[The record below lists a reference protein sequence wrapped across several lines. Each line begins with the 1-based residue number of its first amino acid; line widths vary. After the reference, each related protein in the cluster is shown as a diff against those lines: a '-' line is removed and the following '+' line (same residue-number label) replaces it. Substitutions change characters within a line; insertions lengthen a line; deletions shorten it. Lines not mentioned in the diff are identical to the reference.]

1 MLDQSS
7 NKPDGECMVLASA
20 VHIAFKLFDHFL
32 QLERFQMTVERPI
45 QSLLITTEANGAMN
59 Q

>member
-32 QLERFQMTVERPI
+32 QLERFSNDCRK
-45 QSLLITTEANGAMN
+45 ANTRVY
-59 Q
+59 